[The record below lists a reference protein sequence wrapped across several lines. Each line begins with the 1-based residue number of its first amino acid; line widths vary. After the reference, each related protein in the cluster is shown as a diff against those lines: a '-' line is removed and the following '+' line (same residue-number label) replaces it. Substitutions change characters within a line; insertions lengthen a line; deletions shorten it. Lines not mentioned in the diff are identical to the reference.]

1 MNDDDDIMMI
11 TMMMIFDDHVEV
23 RWVHLATAV
32 LYVLVILAVV
42 KKCL

>member
-1 MNDDDDIMMI
+1 MTVITMTTT

-23 RWVHLATAV
+23 GWFHLAAAV

>member
-1 MNDDDDIMMI
+1 MTLMNDDDHSDDIDEHDGMG
-11 TMMMIFDDHVEV
+11 
-23 RWVHLATAV
+23 WVHLAAAA